1 MVLEPKQGEV
11 FFWAFFEQAGKRGVI
26 PLYGIPRRGQRYL
39 LLPARIYI
47 KKGII

>member
-1 MVLEPKQGEV
+1 MVLEPKQGNV
-11 FFWAFFEQAGKRGVI
+11 FFLAFFESRGKGVI

-47 KKGII
+47 KKGIM